1 MSDFEDCG
9 LGRNRFAPVSLVF
22 GTGPCCRPSFL
33 SGEDRDEENYGF
45 AAAAAVLFG
54 ASAFASPLTSAAN
67 VRSGPSPKWPVIGQ
81 LPAGVDVT
89 VLDCG
94 GGWKR
99 DWCQIQAGNVKGFVA
114 AGVLG
119 TQGNKVDIA
128 PVTTNNNIAIY
139 EGPGVNY
146 KILGSIPENTTVN
159 IGSCIYGWGETTW
172 CKVNYGGKKG
182 YALQSELQRQNSLFP
197 M

>member
-1 MSDFEDCG
+1 MKKII
-9 LGRNRFAPVSLVF
+9 
-22 GTGPCCRPSFL
+22 
-33 SGEDRDEENYGF
+33 GF

-119 TQGNKVDIA
+119 TQGNNVDVA
-128 PVTTNNNIAIY
+128 PVTTNNDVAIY
-139 EGPGVNY
+139 KGPGVNY

-159 IGSCIYGWGETTW
+159 IGSCVHGLGRDDLVQGELRR
-172 CKVNYGGKKG
+172 KKG
-182 YALQSELQRQNSLFP
+182 LRSAIRAAASELPFP
-197 M
+197 DVICAAWRWNVPPPRRSFERASDAL

>member
-1 MSDFEDCG
+1 M
-9 LGRNRFAPVSLVF
+9 RRFRFRQPADQRCERPV
-22 GTGPCCRPSFL
+22 RP
-33 SGEDRDEENYGF
+33 EPEMARHRHDAR
-45 AAAAAVLFG
+45 
-54 ASAFASPLTSAAN
+54 
-67 VRSGPSPKWPVIGQ
+67 RR
-81 LPAGVDVT
+81 DVT

-99 DWCQIQAGNVKGFVA
+99 DWCQVQAGNVKGFVA

-119 TQGNKVDIA
+119 TQGNNVEVA
-128 PVTTNNNIAIY
+128 PVTTNNDVAIY
-139 EGPGVNY
+139 KGPGVNY

-159 IGSCIYGWGETTW
+159 IGACVYGWGETTW
-172 CKVNYGGKKG
+172 CKVNYGGKNG

>member
-1 MSDFEDCG
+1 MKKIIG
-9 LGRNRFAPVSLVF
+9 L
-22 GTGPCCRPSFL
+22 
-33 SGEDRDEENYGF
+33 

-119 TQGNKVDIA
+119 TQGRNVVVA
-128 PVTTNNNIAIY
+128 PVTTNNDVAIY
-139 EGPGVNY
+139 KGPGVNY

-159 IGSCIYGWGETTW
+159 IGSCVYGWGETTW